1 MWCTY
6 TVEYCSAVRKKRHH
20 DICRQMGGTRKDHP
34 EGANPDPER
43 QECDEFTYT
52 QRVAGK

>member
-1 MWCTY
+1 
-6 TVEYCSAVRKKRHH
+6 
-20 DICRQMGGTRKDHP
+20 MGGTRKDHP